1 MNKQPAKPAGINS
14 YTGRPNSAYP
24 KQETQAKVY
33 VALFS
38 RALGLKP
45 TPTQFGQN
53 VVKV

>member
-1 MNKQPAKPAGINS
+1 MNKTHQAPAGINS

-24 KQETQAKVY
+24 KQETQVQAY

-45 TPTQFGQN
+45 TPTTFGAV

>member
-1 MNKQPAKPAGINS
+1 MNKSKDKPAGINS

-24 KQETQAKVY
+24 KQETQVQAY
-33 VALFS
+33 VVLFS

-45 TPTQFGQN
+45 TPTEFGQR